1 MNTQIYFS
9 WKFKLVILLLH
20 TSTPQISAKSSES
33 FLGMEKPAPAGILK
47 VEKCVG
53 FSSKGNMIMVLN
65 QCCSPVNW

>member
-47 VEKCVG
+47 VEKCILGV
-53 FSSKGNMIMVLN
+53 SSKGNTYDNGI
-65 QCCSPVNW
+65 